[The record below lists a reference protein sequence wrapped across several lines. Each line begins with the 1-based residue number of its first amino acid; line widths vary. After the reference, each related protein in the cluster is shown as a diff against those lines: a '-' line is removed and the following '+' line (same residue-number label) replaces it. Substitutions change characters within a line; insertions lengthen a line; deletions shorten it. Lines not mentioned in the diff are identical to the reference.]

1 MYTVSIPLKQ
11 LKEIN
16 LLNSKATCS
25 WFTPEHCS
33 FSEKEREGMDKEDEM
48 VLVSHKK
55 NEWFLFPPASTPQ
68 PKRHIDLFVHF
79 RTGQE
84 TH

>member
-1 MYTVSIPLKQ
+1 LDYGDYAGVLLSSVMYTVSIPLKH

-33 FSEKEREGMDKEDEM
+33 FSEKEREGMDKEDE
-48 VLVSHKK
+48 K
-55 NEWFLFPPASTPQ
+55 
-68 PKRHIDLFVHF
+68 
-79 RTGQE
+79 G
-84 TH
+84 